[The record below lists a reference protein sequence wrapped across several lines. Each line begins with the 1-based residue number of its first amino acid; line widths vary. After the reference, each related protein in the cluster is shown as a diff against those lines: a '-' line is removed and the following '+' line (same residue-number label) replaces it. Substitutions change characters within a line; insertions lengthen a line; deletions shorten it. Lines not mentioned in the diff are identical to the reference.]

1 MTSLI
6 GGCGEDAQGSFDIM
20 TRLEKLVQ
28 IFTGSNQ
35 VLKRY
40 LTLFYGFALGLAL
53 ILGILA
59 IIQRGSETPDAPAIT
74 QVSSLTQTAS
84 PTLDSTQVHSSSKPT
99 ALPDIPPT
107 PNIETP
113 STLGVTASEL
123 NGVEVSLWYPW
134 TGSTGAAFQSM
145 LDEFSR
151 TNQWGITV
159 QAGAFEGFGSL
170 DDAVE
175 ASLASKT
182 FPDVLVDYGYQL
194 QHWDGSSVVTDLTPY
209 VNDPVWGLAGIEQD
223 DFYPGFWAE
232 DLVSAD
238 STSQT
243 RRVGIPFYRSAYVLF
258 YNQSWARELGY
269 LTLPTTPQDFKTQ
282 ACAAARAIREPG
294 ELSAPRRGGWLVT
307 PQPGAF
313 VGWIYAFGGEII
325 KPDLSGYLFNTAEA
339 RQAFEYLKGLQVS
352 GCVWSETDVSP
363 QDEFANRQALFV
375 VGSLFDI
382 AAQREAFAQA
392 GNTDNWMVIPFPSSY
407 QPVVDT
413 YGPSLMI
420 TQSTP
425 AQQLAAWL
433 VVKWLV
439 YPPNLAEWV
448 KSIETYPARQS
459 IMSYLSETSNE
470 SSQWSQA
477 LSLLPYAHSEP
488 SLASWSVVR
497 WALNDAMAELIN
509 PQFTRD
515 QIPALL
521 ENLDN
526 VAGEIFSQVH

>member
-1 MTSLI
+1 
-6 GGCGEDAQGSFDIM
+6 M

-40 LTLFYGFALGLAL
+40 LTLFYGFALGLAF

-59 IIQRGSETPDAPAIT
+59 IIQRGSETPDEPATT
-74 QVSSLTQTAS
+74 QVSSLTHTAS
-84 PTLDSTQVHSSSKPT
+84 PTQDGTQVHSLSKPT

-145 LDEFSR
+145 LDGFSR

-170 DDAVE
+170 DDAAE

-194 QHWDGSSVVTDLTPY
+194 RHWDGSSVVTDLTPY

-223 DFYPGFWAE
+223 DFYPGFWVE
-232 DLVSAD
+232 DLVSAN

-258 YNQSWARELGY
+258 YNQSWAQELGY

-294 ELSAPRRGGWLVT
+294 ELSAPPRGGWLVT
-307 PQPGAF
+307 PQPGAI
-313 VGWIYAFGGEII
+313 VGWIYAFGGEIT

-352 GCVWSETDVSP
+352 GCVWSEADVSP

-375 VGSLFDI
+375 VGSLFEI

-392 GNTDNWMVIPFPSSY
+392 GNSDHWMVIPFPSSY

-448 KSIETYPARQS
+448 KSLEIYPPRQS

-470 SSQWSQA
+470 GSQWSQA
-477 LSLLPYAHSEP
+477 LSLMPYAHSEP

-497 WALNDAMAELIN
+497 WALNDALAELID
-509 PQFTRD
+509 PQFTLD

-521 ENLDN
+521 EDLDI